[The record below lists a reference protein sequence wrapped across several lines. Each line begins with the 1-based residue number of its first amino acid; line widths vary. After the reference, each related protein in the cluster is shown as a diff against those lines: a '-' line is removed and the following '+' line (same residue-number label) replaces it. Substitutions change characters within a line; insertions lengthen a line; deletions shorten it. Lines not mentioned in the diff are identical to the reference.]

1 MENEEYQRMEIDTR
15 SKLAFAVSEL
25 AESRDDTD
33 DRLPI
38 DDYIDDGEF
47 EEVEEAEN
55 TEE

>member
-1 MENEEYQRMEIDTR
+1 MENEEYEQMEIDT
-15 SKLAFAVSEL
+15 S
-25 AESRDDTD
+25 

-47 EEVEEAEN
+47 EEVEEAEK